1 MAKKKVSRTGLDI
14 QALLAN
20 ENIIQTDVTD
30 EIESAMLTYAIK
42 TIVDRAIPDI
52 RDGLKPVHRRV
63 LYAAWEKGYMPNKKY
78 VKNALIVGDTMGSY
92 HPHGDGCLFRDTMI
106 LGIDGSKKSIEELY
120 QEGKD
125 QYVLCVDKD
134 GNPKVSRA
142 YAFRIGK
149 MTDEIYHLKLSNG
162 KEIKCTD
169 NHKFL
174 TKDLIWKRADE
185 LTVNDILYSAI
196 LHWDK
201 NDIEC
206 RPSINMNFNNINTRV
221 AYLAREYKFGNITRG
236 NIIHHKDERPF
247 NNHPDNLD
255 NITKKE
261 HDLHHKSFIKGLNK
275 GRERMIYGDLKEQ
288 TIAKNSYLIQEYN
301 KNQGMN
307 KAIRLVK
314 ILQDKGLT
322 LTEDN
327 YNKEKQNY
335 YNYPQINK
343 MIKRGQIN
351 SFDELVDIALNTNS
365 YINFNKEEAY
375 EGISYIDTKEE
386 KNINKNDKRNSN
398 NMLKTKAFKLLMYL
412 QNKNMLLTKE
422 NYEKYYN
429 EFAINNVGN
438 SVELRTI
445 EELFGFYNI
454 VEEFN
459 WQYPYITSIEVE
471 HLTEKVPMYD
481 FSVDTHENMFIVTD
495 VKDNKYSMIITHN
508 SIYDVIVNM
517 SQPWNYRYPLMDFQ
531 GNNGSVDGDA
541 AAAMR
546 YTEGRLDIKSLELL
560 KDIEDKCV
568 DFRPN
573 YSDTTEEPEVL
584 PALFPNFLCNGA
596 SGIATGYTTDIPS
609 HQLGEVVDAIIEV
622 LKNSN
627 ATVDDLMKH
636 IKGPDFA
643 GGAYLIKNSKIRD
656 LYETGKASLT
666 FRAKYEIENN
676 EENDN
681 PQIIIN
687 QLPPDINKPKLVDQ
701 LYKLCITEKK
711 IPRVVDVR
719 DESKD
724 NGIRIVVELHKTAI
738 PDIVINEL
746 YEKTALQ
753 KNNTYIMRAIV
764 NQTPKVLSL
773 KEIIE
778 YYIEHRRDVVVRRTR
793 YILSKTKDKLHIQE
807 GLNLV
812 TNNIKKAIDII
823 QNSNTDK
830 EVKEQLMAT
839 FGLSDVQVNEVLEI
853 KLRHLTKLNKSDIL
867 KLIADLKT
875 EIANYEN
882 ILSGQL
888 EVDKVIISELKALK
902 NKFNDERRTILVDE
916 INSQQSQTPTIS
928 VSNEPIVVVLTSKNT
943 IKQITVSAFEE
954 MIKNKNLKE
963 RTEAF
968 VQGLKCTMNDSF
980 VLIFENGEYAKVDFG
995 DIVSG
1000 LSGLDTKSTIKSIVL
1015 YDDKTAD
1022 KCIVAMTKKGL
1033 IKKVPMTGL
1042 KARYRRVAPLF
1053 EMADDKIIGVRVI
1066 TMSENNIITLATK
1079 DGLVHRFFEK
1089 SFKETSAGGKG
1100 INGISLMDDNEV
1112 IDFDITDQTMD
1123 DNNRIVLF
1131 AKHDDGTFGI
1141 KSMSLNEFKPKGR
1154 IAQGIK
1160 GIEYAKK
1167 QPGNVYGMIVTK
1179 DDFFVTNSKGNVTNI
1194 KLASLPLYNRYNKP
1208 DQINDEAT
1216 SRKFFLE

>member
-20 ENIIQTDVTD
+20 ENIIQTDVTE
-30 EIESAMLTYAIK
+30 EIENAMLTYAIK

-63 LYAAWEKGYMPNKKY
+63 LYAAWEKNYMPNKKY

-92 HPHGDGCLFRDTMI
+92 HPHGDG
-106 LGIDGSKKSIEELY
+106 
-120 QEGKD
+120 
-125 QYVLCVDKD
+125 
-134 GNPKVSRA
+134 
-142 YAFRIGK
+142 
-149 MTDEIYHLKLSNG
+149 
-162 KEIKCTD
+162 
-169 NHKFL
+169 
-174 TKDLIWKRADE
+174 
-185 LTVNDILYSAI
+185 
-196 LHWDK
+196 
-201 NDIEC
+201 
-206 RPSINMNFNNINTRV
+206 
-221 AYLAREYKFGNITRG
+221 
-236 NIIHHKDERPF
+236 
-247 NNHPDNLD
+247 
-255 NITKKE
+255 
-261 HDLHHKSFIKGLNK
+261 
-275 GRERMIYGDLKEQ
+275 
-288 TIAKNSYLIQEYN
+288 
-301 KNQGMN
+301 
-307 KAIRLVK
+307 
-314 ILQDKGLT
+314 
-322 LTEDN
+322 
-327 YNKEKQNY
+327 
-335 YNYPQINK
+335 
-343 MIKRGQIN
+343 
-351 SFDELVDIALNTNS
+351 
-365 YINFNKEEAY
+365 
-375 EGISYIDTKEE
+375 
-386 KNINKNDKRNSN
+386 
-398 NMLKTKAFKLLMYL
+398 
-412 QNKNMLLTKE
+412 
-422 NYEKYYN
+422 
-429 EFAINNVGN
+429 
-438 SVELRTI
+438 
-445 EELFGFYNI
+445 
-454 VEEFN
+454 
-459 WQYPYITSIEVE
+459 
-471 HLTEKVPMYD
+471 
-481 FSVDTHENMFIVTD
+481 
-495 VKDNKYSMIITHN
+495 

-531 GNNGSVDGDA
+531 GNNGSVDSDA
-541 AAAMR
+541 PAAMR

-560 KDIEDKCV
+560 RDIEDKCV

-622 LKNSN
+622 LKNPN

-643 GGAYLIKNSKIRD
+643 GGAYLINNSKIRD

-666 FRAKYEIENN
+666 FRSKYEIENN

-746 YEKTALQ
+746 YEKTPLQ

-793 YILSKTKDKLHIQE
+793 FILSKTKDKLHIQE

-830 EVKEQLMAT
+830 EVKEQLMTT
-839 FGLSDVQVNEVLEI
+839 FGLSEVQVNEVLEI

-888 EVDKVIISELKALK
+888 EIDKVIISELKALK
-902 NKFNDERRTILVDE
+902 NKFNDERRTILIDE
-916 INSQQSQTPTIS
+916 INSQQSQVSTVTT
-928 VSNEPIVVVLTSKNT
+928 SNEPIVVVLTSKNT

-968 VQGLKCTMNDSF
+968 VQGLKCTMNDTF
-980 VLIFENGEYAKVDFG
+980 VIIFENGEYAKVDFS
-995 DIVSG
+995 DIVGG
-1000 LSGLDTKSTIKSIVL
+1000 LSGLETKSTIKSIVL
-1015 YDDKTAD
+1015 YDDKSAD

-1053 EMADDKIIGVRVI
+1053 EIADDKIIGVRVI
-1066 TMSENNIITLATK
+1066 TMNENNIITLATK

-1112 IDFDITDQTMD
+1112 IDFDITDQTIDD
-1123 DNNRIVLF
+1123 DNRIILF
-1131 AKHDDGTFGI
+1131 VKHDDGTFGI
-1141 KSMSLNEFKPKGR
+1141 KSMPLNEFKPKGR

-1160 GIEYAKK
+1160 GIEYTKK
-1167 QPGNVYGMIVTK
+1167 QPGNVYGMIITK
-1179 DDFFVTNSKGNVTNI
+1179 DDFFVTNSKGNVNNI

-1208 DQINDEAT
+1208 DKMNDEAT
-1216 SRKFFLE
+1216 VRKFFLE